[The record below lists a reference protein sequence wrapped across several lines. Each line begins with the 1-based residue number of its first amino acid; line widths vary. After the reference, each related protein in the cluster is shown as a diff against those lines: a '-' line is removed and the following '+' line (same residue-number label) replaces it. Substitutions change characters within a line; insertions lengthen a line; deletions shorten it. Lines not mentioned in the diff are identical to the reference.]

1 MAGIRSMIG
10 FVLMTMVFASPH
22 PALVARQIV
31 GTCAVPT
38 CAATGRAEIQ
48 EGAACLCSA
57 GASFRN
63 SVCNGHPP
71 LTSVF
76 TTVPRTV
83 TSTTVVWTTRPADT
97 QYTTPPYTKT
107 IRLSTSVDATSTT
120 TAKITSVEGTIT
132 TTVAFQT
139 VTSFTTITQSTCR
152 DSPGARDVSPPEITP
167 PPTTNSALMK
177 RQGYN
182 CSPSSSWY
190 RSYSSEHGAGA
201 VRSACSCL
209 RGGNESTRTTV
220 VTRYSTIIG
229 STQTRRSTSRS
240 GTLTTR
246 STVFVTTTINK
257 GSTVISTETSI
268 TTTRAII
275 PVTGT
280 TTATITR
287 TTQVNIE
294 APSSFRLYY
303 DLNGGRQYAVSARRP
318 DDDDDDDNDT
328 EERRFLFSSSSNGDT
343 FTLDNLGRLIDTLG
357 ANAVAIA
364 TDQAPYKY
372 LYLDRV
378 VQNWNGPNVPRCT
391 WCNGPLSCD
400 YPDSG
405 NSTSSNST
413 NFYSCSGGFLVLSE
427 SNAWV
432 EGSSCRRVTIRLEV
446 ASGGNAVLG
455 TTTDSGATTSPTS
468 DATTTTG
475 DSTTTTEPTSD
486 ATPTTD
492 APITTDDR
500 TTAEPTTTGT
510 DNPPFL
516 KKYDFLD

>member
-1 MAGIRSMIG
+1 MARMTGLVA
-10 FVLMTMVFASPH
+10 FLLMTTAFASPY
-22 PALVARQIV
+22 PALVARQIA
-31 GTCAVPT
+31 GTCAAST
-38 CAATGRAEIQ
+38 CAATGRPEIQ

-57 GASFRN
+57 GTSFRN
-63 SVCNGHPP
+63 SICNGHPP

-83 TSTTVVWTTRPADT
+83 N
-97 QYTTPPYTKT
+97 
-107 IRLSTSVDATSTT
+107 
-120 TAKITSVEGTIT
+120 
-132 TTVAFQT
+132 
-139 VTSFTTITQSTCR
+139 
-152 DSPGARDVSPPEITP
+152 SPGTGDVSSPEITP
-167 PPTTNSALMK
+167 SPTTNPALMK

-190 RSYSSEHGAGA
+190 RSYSSEHGAQA

-209 RGGNESTRTTV
+209 RGGNESTSTTV
-220 VTRYSTIIG
+220 VTRYSTRIA
-229 STQTRRSTSRS
+229 STQTKRSTSRS

-246 STVFVTTTINK
+246 STVLVTTTSNK
-257 GSTVISTETSI
+257 GSTVISTETII
-268 TTTRAII
+268 TKTPAII

-280 TTATITR
+280 TTITATR

-303 DLNGGRQYAVSARRP
+303 NLNGGRQYAVSATRP
-318 DDDDDDDNDT
+318 DNDDDDDT
-328 EERRFLFSSSSNGDT
+328 QERRFLSSSPSTGDT
-343 FTLDNLGRLIDTLG
+343 FTLDNVGRLIDTLG

-372 LYLDRV
+372 LYLDRI

-405 NSTSSNST
+405 NSTASNST
-413 NFYSCSGGFLVLSE
+413 NFYSCGGGFLVLSG

-432 EGSSCRRVTIRLEV
+432 EGSSCQRVTIRLEV
-446 ASGGNAVLG
+446 ADG
-455 TTTDSGATTSPTS
+455 TTTTTDGGVTTDTAS
-468 DATTTTG
+468 DATTTTD
-475 DSTTTTEPTSD
+475 DST
-486 ATPTTD
+486 
-492 APITTDDR
+492 I
-500 TTAEPTTTGT
+500 AEPTATGT

-516 KKYDFLD
+516 RKYRFLG